1 MQFYYEKKNKFY
13 SIYYSYSSFCFF
25 LIDKSEKEYE
35 RNECIGTYKIDI
47 ENSDFNKNF
56 TDSNKFSNLKLS
68 INEDNTFSFSENV
81 PFIYGK
87 KGTWTTITIDGEFV
101 YCIFEYDKSKF
112 KEEFLC
118 KGFMLSKEKPIPRDK
133 NLSIKGLKMKKI
145 EW

>member
-1 MQFYYEKKNKFY
+1 MQFYYEKK
-13 SIYYSYSSFCFF
+13 ISFTAFIILILAFVF

-68 INEDNTFSFSENV
+68 INEDNSFSFSENV

-87 KGTWTTITIDGEFV
+87 KGTWTTITIDGKFV